1 MDMSVINIGL
11 PDEDSGIKVDYAT
24 VDQAATFTKRLFGHS
39 QPYER
44 FVNIFGDVSYTWD
57 KDFIDMLVGTLNTGI
72 YDNKFNSYEKKISED
87 YVSFK
92 YENNLENLSEV
103 IVFLDKHMGEV

>member
-1 MDMSVINIGL
+1 MSKLNIGL

-24 VDQAATFTKRLFGHS
+24 VEQAATFTKRLFGYS
-39 QPYER
+39 EPYER

-72 YDNKFNSYEKKISED
+72 YDNKFNSYEKKIAED
-87 YVSFK
+87 YVAYK
-92 YENNLENLSEV
+92 YELNGVTSEL
-103 IVFLDKHMGEV
+103 ILALDEHLGAL

>member
-24 VDQAATFTKRLFGHS
+24 TDQAATFTKRLFGHS

-44 FVNIFGDVSYTWD
+44 FVNIFGDVTYTWD

-72 YDNKFNSYEKKISED
+72 YDNKFNSYEKKIAED

-103 IVFLDKHMGEV
+103 IVFLDKHMGEL

>member
-1 MDMSVINIGL
+1 MSRISIGA
-11 PDEDSGIKVDYAT
+11 PDGDANEIVLDYAT
-24 VDQAATFTKRLFGHS
+24 VDQGVGFTKRLFGYTE
-39 QPYER
+39 PYER
-44 FVNIFGDVSYTWD
+44 FVNIFGDVTYTWD

-72 YDNKFNSYEKKISED
+72 YDNKFNVYEKSIAKD

-103 IVFLDKHMGEV
+103 IIFLDKHMGEL

>member
-1 MDMSVINIGL
+1 MSQVNIGL
-11 PDEDSGIKVDYAT
+11 PNEDSGIKVDYAT
-24 VDQAATFTKRLFGHS
+24 TDQAATFTKRLFGYS

-72 YDNKFNSYEKKISED
+72 YDNNFNVYEKSIAED
-87 YVSFK
+87 YVAYK
-92 YENNLENLSEV
+92 YETNGIGSEL
-103 IVFLDKHMGEV
+103 IIALDEHLGAL